1 MKFRR
6 CGPGVEGGREFQNMR
21 TREVGVRTLS
31 HTRSPH
37 VAPTDDVDND
47 DFGLQKPRLLRL
59 PPRRHRHRSG
69 RQPWAA
75 APAAAYCSVFQSWCS
90 IHGEF
95 SITRISIVL
104 SRFQHRTISST
115 FIWYVSICRLSAYSM
130 IGRPLLRRQ
139 RQSTS
144 GGTVAV
150 CTSARRALF
159 SLPLARDI
167 TRTHM
172 RASLFR
178 ARGMP
183 HTLHSVAPRPR
194 R

>member
-1 MKFRR
+1 MMLIMMTLDCKSPDCCDCRR
-6 CGPGVEGGREFQNMR
+6 GATDTGRGGNR
-21 TREVGVRTLS
+21 G
-31 HTRSPH
+31 
-37 VAPTDDVDND
+37 
-47 DFGLQKPRLLRL
+47 
-59 PPRRHRHRSG
+59 RRRR
-69 RQPWAA
+69 RR
-75 APAAAYCSVFQSWCS
+75 SVFQSKCS
-90 IHGEF
+90 THGEF
-95 SITRISIVL
+95 SIARISIVL

-150 CTSARRALF
+150 STSARRALF

-183 HTLHSVAPRPR
+183 HTLHSVAHR